1 MAEIFASK
9 TAEIEEREVINAQ
22 ISRKLAGECM
32 VLLEND
38 GALPIHTKKVALFG
52 NGARATI
59 KGGTGSGDVNTRN
72 NVNIEQGFQNAGIEV
87 MTTAWL
93 DRQEQNTSAAK
104 AAYVQWMKEEA
115 ARKQTSELAVMFD
128 HPYKEPDCEIITIN
142 DIDVSETDTAVY
154 VIARNSGEGADRF
167 DEEGDY
173 RLYPHERGN
182 IHLLAE
188 VYDKLIVVLN
198 IGGVMDLS
206 EMRSIAGVNA
216 ILLMTQLG
224 NLGGDA
230 LLDVLTGKVNP
241 SGKTTDTWAENYMD
255 YPSSAKFSHN
265 ESVHDEMYEDGI
277 YVGYRYFDSFGVK
290 PLYCFG
296 YGKSY
301 TDFEIKAG
309 KISVEGNEIQIPVT
323 VKNTGKIYAGKEVV
337 QVYIAKPQGKL
348 GKPAKELAAFEKT
361 RELQPGESQLMILT
375 WEINDMASY
384 DDLGKVKKSAYVLE
398 AGSYDI
404 YVGTSVRDVTKADY
418 SYILN
423 HDVITEQLSA
433 KLVPTSLPK
442 RMLADG
448 SYEALP
454 QSEPVDT
461 DYSAIGN
468 IDPSLTEGVA
478 PGQRAIPY
486 FRFADGMAKNGSHDI
501 MDVVEGRITLDEFV
515 SELSIDD
522 LIHLLGGQPN
532 TGVANTFGIGNM
544 PEYGIPSVMTADGP
558 AGVRIAPEVGICTTA
573 FPCSTLLACT
583 WNPDVLEAVG
593 RAGGEELKE
602 NNLALWLTPAICIH
616 RSPLC
621 GRNFEYYSEDPFVT
635 GKLAGA
641 MVRGIQSNNV
651 GATVKHFALNNK
663 ETNRK
668 NSDSRVSERAAR
680 EIYLKAF
687 EMIVKDENPWAI
699 MSSYNMINGYRA
711 SESEDLLTGILR
723 DEWGYDGHK
732 RLVDLWRALQGDK
745 SRK

>member
-87 MTTAWL
+87 TTTAWL

-216 ILLMTQLG
+216 ILLMSQLG

-323 VKNTGKIYAGKEVV
+323 VKNTGNCTGTETLQLYIHDIAASVV
-337 QVYIAKPQGKL
+337 RPV
-348 GKPAKELAAFEKT
+348 
-361 RELQPGESQLMILT
+361 RELKDFKKVTLRPGE
-375 WEINDMASY
+375 EK
-384 DDLGKVKKSAYVLE
+384 KVVF
-398 AGSYDI
+398 
-404 YVGTSVRDVTKADY
+404 T
-418 SYILN
+418 
-423 HDVITEQLSA
+423 ITEQQL
-433 KLVPTSLPK
+433 LFLTEN
-442 RMLADG
+442 G
-448 SYEALP
+448 IYE
-454 QSEPVDT
+454 SE
-461 DYSAIGN
+461 AGEFEIFIGK
-468 IDPSLTEGVA
+468 DSLTDNKA
-478 PGQRAIPY
+478 
-486 FRFADGMAKNGSHDI
+486 S
-501 MDVVEGRITLDEFV
+501 FV
-515 SELSIDD
+515 
-522 LIHLLGGQPN
+522 
-532 TGVANTFGIGNM
+532 
-544 PEYGIPSVMTADGP
+544 
-558 AGVRIAPEVGICTTA
+558 
-573 FPCSTLLACT
+573 
-583 WNPDVLEAVG
+583 
-593 RAGGEELKE
+593 LK
-602 NNLALWLTPAICIH
+602 
-616 RSPLC
+616 
-621 GRNFEYYSEDPFVT
+621 
-635 GKLAGA
+635 K
-641 MVRGIQSNNV
+641 
-651 GATVKHFALNNK
+651 
-663 ETNRK
+663 
-668 NSDSRVSERAAR
+668 
-680 EIYLKAF
+680 
-687 EMIVKDENPWAI
+687 
-699 MSSYNMINGYRA
+699 
-711 SESEDLLTGILR
+711 
-723 DEWGYDGHK
+723 
-732 RLVDLWRALQGDK
+732 
-745 SRK
+745 

>member
-1 MAEIFASK
+1 MVEIFASK
-9 TAEIEEREVINAQ
+9 TAEIEEREVLHAD

-87 MTTAWL
+87 TTTAWL
-93 DRQEQNTSAAK
+93 DRQEKRTRAAK
-104 AAYVQWMKEEA
+104 EAYVQWMKEET
-115 ARKQTSELAVMFD
+115 ARKHISEVAVMFD
-128 HPYKEPDCEIITIN
+128 QPYKEPDCEIITTN

-337 QVYIAKPQGKL
+337 QVYYSAAGGVMEKPYQ
-348 GKPAKELAAFEKT
+348 ELAAYQKT
-361 RELQPGESQLMILT
+361 KLLAPGET
-375 WEINDMASY
+375 EEIVLKYQAEQMASY
-384 DDLGKVKKSAYVLE
+384 SEKEAAWILEKGDYIIRVGNSSASTKVAGVIEVCEDIQTLKAKNLFALDVALNEIHPDAVKLEEKKKE
-398 AGSYDI
+398 AAGYQAEKVIFDTTAIAQKTVVYQGMRKEYHTDKTEKITMQDI
-404 YVGTSVRDVTKADY
+404 LSEKATVEE
-418 SYILN
+418 L
-423 HDVITEQLSA
+423 VAQL
-433 KLVPTSLPK
+433 
-442 RMLADG
+442 
-448 SYEALP
+448 
-454 QSEPVDT
+454 
-461 DYSAIGN
+461 
-468 IDPSLTEGVA
+468 LTEELA
-478 PGQRAIPY
+478 EFCAHYSLLPY
-486 FRFADGMAKNGSHDI
+486 R
-501 MDVVEGRITLDEFV
+501 V
-515 SELSIDD
+515 
-522 LIHLLGGQPN
+522 LL
-532 TGVANTFGIGNM
+532 
-544 PEYGIPSVMTADGP
+544 Y
-558 AGVRIAPEVGICTTA
+558 
-573 FPCSTLLACT
+573 STLYSKGNDYLQ
-583 WNPDVLEAVG
+583 NFVLFQ
-593 RAGGEELKE
+593 
-602 NNLALWLTPAICIH
+602 
-616 RSPLC
+616 SP
-621 GRNFEYYSEDPFVT
+621 E
-635 GKLAGA
+635 K
-641 MVRGIQSNNV
+641 
-651 GATVKHFALNNK
+651 
-663 ETNRK
+663 
-668 NSDSRVSERAAR
+668 
-680 EIYLKAF
+680 
-687 EMIVKDENPWAI
+687 
-699 MSSYNMINGYRA
+699 
-711 SESEDLLTGILR
+711 
-723 DEWGYDGHK
+723 
-732 RLVDLWRALQGDK
+732 
-745 SRK
+745 

>member
-87 MTTAWL
+87 TTTAWL

-323 VKNTGKIYAGKEVV
+323 VKNTGNCTGTETLQLYIHDIAASVV
-337 QVYIAKPQGKL
+337 RPV
-348 GKPAKELAAFEKT
+348 
-361 RELQPGESQLMILT
+361 RELKDFKKVTLRPGE
-375 WEINDMASY
+375 EK
-384 DDLGKVKKSAYVLE
+384 KVVF
-398 AGSYDI
+398 
-404 YVGTSVRDVTKADY
+404 T
-418 SYILN
+418 
-423 HDVITEQLSA
+423 ITEQQL
-433 KLVPTSLPK
+433 LFLTEN
-442 RMLADG
+442 G
-448 SYEALP
+448 IYE
-454 QSEPVDT
+454 SE
-461 DYSAIGN
+461 AGEFEIFIGK
-468 IDPSLTEGVA
+468 DSLTDNKA
-478 PGQRAIPY
+478 
-486 FRFADGMAKNGSHDI
+486 S
-501 MDVVEGRITLDEFV
+501 FV
-515 SELSIDD
+515 
-522 LIHLLGGQPN
+522 
-532 TGVANTFGIGNM
+532 
-544 PEYGIPSVMTADGP
+544 
-558 AGVRIAPEVGICTTA
+558 
-573 FPCSTLLACT
+573 
-583 WNPDVLEAVG
+583 
-593 RAGGEELKE
+593 LK
-602 NNLALWLTPAICIH
+602 
-616 RSPLC
+616 
-621 GRNFEYYSEDPFVT
+621 
-635 GKLAGA
+635 K
-641 MVRGIQSNNV
+641 
-651 GATVKHFALNNK
+651 
-663 ETNRK
+663 
-668 NSDSRVSERAAR
+668 
-680 EIYLKAF
+680 
-687 EMIVKDENPWAI
+687 
-699 MSSYNMINGYRA
+699 
-711 SESEDLLTGILR
+711 
-723 DEWGYDGHK
+723 
-732 RLVDLWRALQGDK
+732 
-745 SRK
+745 

>member
-87 MTTAWL
+87 TTTAWL

-173 RLYPHERGN
+173 RLYPHEKGN

-206 EMRSIAGVNA
+206 EMRSIEGVNA

-230 LLDVLTGKVNP
+230 LLDVLIGKVNP
-241 SGKTTDTWAENYMD
+241 SGKTTDTWAKNYMD

-323 VKNTGKIYAGKEVV
+323 VKNTGNCTGTETLQLYIHDIAASVV
-337 QVYIAKPQGKL
+337 RPV
-348 GKPAKELAAFEKT
+348 KELKDFKKVT
-361 RELQPGESQLMILT
+361 LRPGE
-375 WEINDMASY
+375 EK
-384 DDLGKVKKSAYVLE
+384 KVVF
-398 AGSYDI
+398 
-404 YVGTSVRDVTKADY
+404 T
-418 SYILN
+418 
-423 HDVITEQLSA
+423 ITEQELRF
-433 KLVPTSLPK
+433 LTE
-442 RMLADG
+442 DG
-448 SYEALP
+448 IYASEAG
-454 QSEPVDT
+454 EFEIF
-461 DYSAIGN
+461 IGK
-468 IDPSLTEGVA
+468 DSLTGNKA
-478 PGQRAIPY
+478 
-486 FRFADGMAKNGSHDI
+486 S
-501 MDVVEGRITLDEFV
+501 FV
-515 SELSIDD
+515 
-522 LIHLLGGQPN
+522 
-532 TGVANTFGIGNM
+532 
-544 PEYGIPSVMTADGP
+544 
-558 AGVRIAPEVGICTTA
+558 
-573 FPCSTLLACT
+573 
-583 WNPDVLEAVG
+583 
-593 RAGGEELKE
+593 LK
-602 NNLALWLTPAICIH
+602 
-616 RSPLC
+616 
-621 GRNFEYYSEDPFVT
+621 
-635 GKLAGA
+635 K
-641 MVRGIQSNNV
+641 
-651 GATVKHFALNNK
+651 
-663 ETNRK
+663 
-668 NSDSRVSERAAR
+668 
-680 EIYLKAF
+680 
-687 EMIVKDENPWAI
+687 
-699 MSSYNMINGYRA
+699 
-711 SESEDLLTGILR
+711 
-723 DEWGYDGHK
+723 
-732 RLVDLWRALQGDK
+732 
-745 SRK
+745 

>member
-87 MTTAWL
+87 TTTAWL

-337 QVYIAKPQGKL
+337 QVYYSAAGGVMEKPYQ
-348 GKPAKELAAFEKT
+348 ELAVYQKT
-361 RELQPGESQLMILT
+361 KLLAPGET
-375 WEINDMASY
+375 EEIVLKYQAEQMASY
-384 DDLGKVKKSAYVLE
+384 SEKE
-398 AGSYDI
+398 AAWIRSKQHLPYKFTALSKPKTFLKLLIFAQCQNGYIICQHGFRLDRHIGFPSPLNSKNVD
-404 YVGTSVRDVTKADY
+404 SESPADV
-418 SYILN
+418 
-423 HDVITEQLSA
+423 QL
-433 KLVPTSLPK
+433 
-442 RMLADG
+442 
-448 SYEALP
+448 
-454 QSEPVDT
+454 
-461 DYSAIGN
+461 
-468 IDPSLTEGVA
+468 
-478 PGQRAIPY
+478 
-486 FRFADGMAKNGSHDI
+486 
-501 MDVVEGRITLDEFV
+501 
-515 SELSIDD
+515 
-522 LIHLLGGQPN
+522 
-532 TGVANTFGIGNM
+532 
-544 PEYGIPSVMTADGP
+544 
-558 AGVRIAPEVGICTTA
+558 
-573 FPCSTLLACT
+573 
-583 WNPDVLEAVG
+583 PDVFTSPRLRHFHFKNCVLVVDFYVVKDMIGAVS
-593 RAGGEELKE
+593 
-602 NNLALWLTPAICIH
+602 N

-621 GRNFEYYSEDPFVT
+621 HLLF
-635 GKLAGA
+635 
-641 MVRGIQSNNV
+641 
-651 GATVKHFALNNK
+651 
-663 ETNRK
+663 
-668 NSDSRVSERAAR
+668 RVDH
-680 EIYLKAF
+680 
-687 EMIVKDENPWAI
+687 MIGSIAK
-699 MSSYNMINGYRA
+699 
-711 SESEDLLTGILR
+711 
-723 DEWGYDGHK
+723 
-732 RLVDLWRALQGDK
+732 
-745 SRK
+745 

>member
-1 MAEIFASK
+1 MVEIFASK
-9 TAEIEEREVINAQ
+9 TAEIEEREVLHAD

-87 MTTAWL
+87 TTTAWL
-93 DRQEQNTSAAK
+93 DRQEKRTRAAK
-104 AAYVQWMKEEA
+104 EAYVQWMKEET
-115 ARKQTSELAVMFD
+115 ARKHISEVAVMFD
-128 HPYKEPDCEIITIN
+128 QPYKEPDCEIITTN

-323 VKNTGKIYAGKEVV
+323 VKNTGKIYAGKRLFRYIIV
-337 QVYIAKPQGKL
+337 Q
-348 GKPAKELAAFEKT
+348 PAE
-361 RELQPGESQLMILT
+361 
-375 WEINDMASY
+375 
-384 DDLGKVKKSAYVLE
+384 
-398 AGSYDI
+398 
-404 YVGTSVRDVTKADY
+404 
-418 SYILN
+418 
-423 HDVITEQLSA
+423 
-433 KLVPTSLPK
+433 
-442 RMLADG
+442 
-448 SYEALP
+448 
-454 QSEPVDT
+454 
-461 DYSAIGN
+461 
-468 IDPSLTEGVA
+468 
-478 PGQRAIPY
+478 
-486 FRFADGMAKNGSHDI
+486 
-501 MDVVEGRITLDEFV
+501 
-515 SELSIDD
+515 
-522 LIHLLGGQPN
+522 
-532 TGVANTFGIGNM
+532 
-544 PEYGIPSVMTADGP
+544 
-558 AGVRIAPEVGICTTA
+558 
-573 FPCSTLLACT
+573 
-583 WNPDVLEAVG
+583 
-593 RAGGEELKE
+593 
-602 NNLALWLTPAICIH
+602 
-616 RSPLC
+616 
-621 GRNFEYYSEDPFVT
+621 
-635 GKLAGA
+635 
-641 MVRGIQSNNV
+641 
-651 GATVKHFALNNK
+651 
-663 ETNRK
+663 
-668 NSDSRVSERAAR
+668 
-680 EIYLKAF
+680 
-687 EMIVKDENPWAI
+687 
-699 MSSYNMINGYRA
+699 
-711 SESEDLLTGILR
+711 
-723 DEWGYDGHK
+723 
-732 RLVDLWRALQGDK
+732 
-745 SRK
+745 

>member
-216 ILLMTQLG
+216 ILLMSQLG

-323 VKNTGKIYAGKEVV
+323 VKNTGNCTGTETLQLYIHDIAASVV
-337 QVYIAKPQGKL
+337 RPV
-348 GKPAKELAAFEKT
+348 
-361 RELQPGESQLMILT
+361 RELKDFKKVTLRPGE
-375 WEINDMASY
+375 EK
-384 DDLGKVKKSAYVLE
+384 KVVF
-398 AGSYDI
+398 
-404 YVGTSVRDVTKADY
+404 T
-418 SYILN
+418 
-423 HDVITEQLSA
+423 ITEQQL
-433 KLVPTSLPK
+433 LF
-442 RMLADG
+442 
-448 SYEALP
+448 
-454 QSEPVDT
+454 
-461 DYSAIGN
+461 
-468 IDPSLTEGVA
+468 LTE
-478 PGQRAIPY
+478 
-486 FRFADGMAKNGSHDI
+486 NG
-501 MDVVEGRITLDEFV
+501 
-515 SELSIDD
+515 
-522 LIHLLGGQPN
+522 
-532 TGVANTFGIGNM
+532 
-544 PEYGIPSVMTADGP
+544 
-558 AGVRIAPEVGICTTA
+558 
-573 FPCSTLLACT
+573 
-583 WNPDVLEAVG
+583 
-593 RAGGEELKE
+593 
-602 NNLALWLTPAICIH
+602 
-616 RSPLC
+616 
-621 GRNFEYYSEDPFVT
+621 
-635 GKLAGA
+635 
-641 MVRGIQSNNV
+641 
-651 GATVKHFALNNK
+651 
-663 ETNRK
+663 
-668 NSDSRVSERAAR
+668 
-680 EIYLKAF
+680 IY
-687 EMIVKDENPWAI
+687 
-699 MSSYNMINGYRA
+699 
-711 SESEDLLTGILR
+711 ESEAGEFEIFIGKDSSTDNKASFVL
-723 DEWGYDGHK
+723 K
-732 RLVDLWRALQGDK
+732 K
-745 SRK
+745 